1 LIKAQSQSED
11 TMINNASS
19 TMDTGRRV
27 LIAGGGIA
35 GLSLAR
41 ALQGAGHEPLVI
53 ERNSEWPATNTAH
66 YLPTNAIRAL
76 DQLGLGDAVAAAAH
90 PIRRQRV
97 TGTGGRILV
106 DLPMSTI
113 WGAENQC
120 AAIRHDTLHELLL
133 KANTD
138 VPVRLGTT
146 IEARLGD
153 RAVKLSDG
161 SVEHYDVLAGAD
173 GVDSVVRTAGIGGVE
188 PTYTGRWAWVF
199 IADGW
204 DGEDDTWHARLS
216 AGRSLVTMP
225 LGDGAVFC
233 YADVASPK
241 GRPTWD
247 WREYFDDLDD
257 SVTNLLAQVGHLA
270 GSPIMEVDQPYAW
283 LGRTV
288 LIGDA
293 AHAMSPSIAQG
304 VALAVEDALV
314 LAETLNDRPVY
325 EALPAYE
332 QRRAERTAWI
342 RAQAHRRD
350 SARGL
355 TPALRD
361 RVLRLTGRRMALAG
375 QRALLAT
382 P

>member
-11 TMINNASS
+11 IMINDASS
-19 TMDTGRRV
+19 TMDTSRRV

-53 ERNSEWPATNTAH
+53 ERSSEWPATNTAH

-76 DQLGLGDAVAAAAH
+76 AHLGLGDAVAAAAH

-113 WGAENQC
+113 WGAESQC
-120 AAIRHDTLHELLL
+120 AAIRHDSLHELLL
-133 KANTD
+133 KATTD

-161 SVEHYDVLAGAD
+161 SVEHYDVLVGAD

-188 PTYTGRWAWVF
+188 PTYADRWAWAF
-199 IADGW
+199 IADDW
-204 DGEDDTWHARLS
+204 DSEDDTWHARLL

-225 LGDGAVFC
+225 LGNGAVFC

-257 SVTNLLAQVGHLA
+257 SVTDLVAQAGHLA

-283 LGRTV
+283 LGSTV

-314 LAETLNDRPVY
+314 LAETLSDRPVY

>member
-1 LIKAQSQSED
+1 
-11 TMINNASS
+11 MINDASS
-19 TMDTGRRV
+19 TMDTSRRV

-53 ERNSEWPATNTAH
+53 ERSSEWPATNTAH

-76 DQLGLGDAVAAAAH
+76 DHLGLGDAVAAAAH

-113 WGAENQC
+113 WGAESQC
-120 AAIRHDTLHELLL
+120 AAIRHDSLHELLL
-133 KANTD
+133 KATTD

-161 SVEHYDVLAGAD
+161 SVEHYDVLVGAD

-188 PTYTGRWAWVF
+188 PTYADRWAWAF
-199 IADGW
+199 IADDW
-204 DGEDDTWHARLS
+204 DGEDDTWHARLL

-257 SVTNLLAQVGHLA
+257 SVTDLVAQAGHLA

-314 LAETLNDRPVY
+314 LAETLSDRPVY